1 MYSILL
7 IRFFYVYSMKS
18 EPDTIGLSSASRF
31 HLFES
36 SVKGMP
42 YAKVSLELFSGQGSF
57 SRLMK
62 ARGFESY
69 TLDFDK
75 RHKADFCEDI
85 LLWNCPFVPGTVA
98 IIWASPDCRL
108 LSRDGDSSNWEKI
121 TIGYRRYK
129 YVPKTDAA
137 CRSVAQVA
145 RTVDIISQLKPRVW
159 FIENPVGRIQHL
171 ECIQSLG
178 HYRYGVNYKD
188 WGFNYSKETYIFT
201 NQLLP
206 LPTKK
211 VIRPGASVKDVR
223 NRIKRASIP
232 AALLSFLIDH
242 SIFNFK
248 Q

>member
-1 MYSILL
+1 
-7 IRFFYVYSMKS
+7 MKN
-18 EPDTIGLSSASRF
+18 EPDTIGLSSASRS
-31 HLFES
+31 HLFERFTKKVS
-36 SVKGMP
+36 C
-42 YAKVSLELFSGQGSF
+42 ANVSLELFSGQATF

-62 ARGFESY
+62 ARGFNTH

-85 LLWNCPFVPGTVA
+85 LFWDCPFTPGSVGV
-98 IIWASPDCRL
+98 IWASPDCRL
-108 LSRDGDSSNWEKI
+108 LSRDSDSANWEKI
-121 TIGYRRYK
+121 DIGYRLYK
-129 YVPKTDAA
+129 YIPKTDAA
-137 CRSVAQVA
+137 TRSVAQVA
-145 RTVDIISQLKPRVW
+145 RTVDIIQRLNPEIW
-159 FIENPVGRIQHL
+159 FIENPVGRIHHL
-171 ECIQSLG
+171 ECIKGLG

-211 VIRPGASVKDVR
+211 VIRPGASVKDVH
-223 NRIKRASIP
+223 NRVERSSIP

-242 SIFNFK
+242 SIYNLK